1 MTNLNCG
8 RVSLPSV
15 IMSNVRSLQV
25 KVDELQA
32 NVHYMHEYRNA
43 CLLAFTETWLV
54 DNVCDQDLLIDGF
67 SSPVRLDRN
76 QQSMGKVQGGGV

>member
-1 MTNLNCG
+1 MKNLNCG

-15 IMSNVRSLQV
+15 IMSNVRSLQG

-43 CLLAFTETWLV
+43 RLLAFTETWLV
-54 DNVCDQDLLIDGF
+54 DNVCDQDLLIGF
-67 SSPVRLDRN
+67 SSRVRLDRN
-76 QQSMGKVQGGGV
+76 QQNMGKVQGGGV